1 MSNAKGSVENARI
14 VAEREAREYNEPAPG
29 CFTAPWCFT
38 ATEVAWWDGKA
49 WRRKVVRTEKALE
62 RLVEKLNEAGVS
74 DIRTREADV

>member
-1 MSNAKGSVENARI
+1 MIDSNQMRDHSNW
-14 VAEREAREYNEPAPG
+14 
-29 CFTAPWCFT
+29 TAI
-38 ATEVAWWDGKA
+38 EVAWWDGKA